1 MIEIVD
7 KSRCSGCS
15 ACQAVCP
22 KSCVALVADEE
33 GFAYPKVDR
42 ALCVD
47 CGKCEAVCPI
57 LNAAVKPSPPP
68 PGPDA
73 FAAYNR
79 DGATREK
86 SSSGGLFYLLAREI
100 IKKGGVV
107 FGAKFDDDFRV
118 VHDYAETLDGVEA
131 FQGSKYVQSDVGAT
145 FKRAKE
151 FLKEGRA
158 VLFTGTPCQIGGLKA
173 FLGKEYDNLYC
184 QDIICHGVPSPKIWK
199 KYVEFREGKS
209 ASKTRRIFFRRKNCG
224 WKKFSVLFEF
234 SNNTEYLQDLSKDLY
249 MRSFLRDLTLR
260 KSCCDCAFKSQ
271 TRQADVTLAD
281 YWGVQNIH
289 PELDDDRGTS
299 LILLHSE
306 KGRALFD
313 AIRDEIVCRETDL
326 AKAVVYNPALIRSA
340 RRNPKRDRFLQKASM
355 RPFDQIVRKYCKDG
369 VWLKLK
375 RSLWRAASKAKR
387 VAKTALR
394 RR

>member
-22 KSCVALVADEE
+22 KSCVAPVADEE

-57 LNAAVKPSPPP
+57 LNDAVKASFPHRV
-68 PGPDA
+68 PDA

-86 SSSGGLFYLLAREI
+86 SSSGGLFYLLAREV

-107 FGAKFDDDFRV
+107 FGAKFDENFRV
-118 VHDYAETLDGVEA
+118 VHDYAETLKGIEP
-131 FQGSKYVQSDVGAT
+131 FLGSKYVQSDVGTT

-209 ASKTRRIFFRRKNCG
+209 ASRMRRIFFRHKIRG
-224 WKKFSVLFEF
+224 WKNFSMAFEF
-234 SNNTEYLQDLSKDLY
+234 SDGTTYSQDLFKDLY

-260 KSCCDCAFKSQ
+260 KSCYNCAFKSQ

-281 YWGVQNIH
+281 YWGVQNVH

-313 AIRDEIVCRETDL
+313 AIRGEIVCRETDL
-326 AKAVVYNPALIRSA
+326 ERAVLYNPALVRSVG
-340 RRNPKRDRFLQKASM
+340 RNPKRERFLRDAST
-355 RPFDQIVRKYCKDG
+355 RPFDRIVRKYCKDG
-369 VWLKLK
+369 VWTKCK
-375 RSLWRAASKAKR
+375 RFVRRAASKAKR
-387 VAKTALR
+387 VVKAALR